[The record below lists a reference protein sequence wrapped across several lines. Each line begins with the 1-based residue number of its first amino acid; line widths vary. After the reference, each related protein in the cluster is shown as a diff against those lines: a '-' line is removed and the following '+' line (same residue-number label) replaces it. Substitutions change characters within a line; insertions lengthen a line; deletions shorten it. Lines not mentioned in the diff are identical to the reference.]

1 MEEKKCVKFEFFT
14 LSLKVTNLCKIVVD
28 QNNFCLKILLT
39 VWHQN
44 SAFFFICL
52 VKFTV
57 KPHSST
63 IIMQKRCKVT
73 WEISTWGT
81 CTQSLQ
87 RVMEMEL
94 FMNLTS
100 QFSGRMQFLNGW
112 SKWDLPCVLSKIRLF
127 SSQLQTISKLSG
139 ARSLMNLLSLPALLP
154 NFWLSSRW
162 TN

>member
-14 LSLKVTNLCKIVVD
+14 LSLKVTNLCKIIVD

-63 IIMQKRCKVT
+63 IT
-73 WEISTWGT
+73 YAN
-81 CTQSLQ
+81 L
-87 RVMEMEL
+87 L
-94 FMNLTS
+94 FMVEKIH
-100 QFSGRMQFLNGW
+100 QMACMGRSMH
-112 SKWDLPCVLSKIRLF
+112 K
-127 SSQLQTISKLSG
+127 T
-139 ARSLMNLLSLPALLP
+139 
-154 NFWLSSRW
+154 
-162 TN
+162 